1 MRLLIATGNAGKV
14 REYAEMF
21 GDLRIDIVGLK
32 DVGLDKLKVDEPY
45 DTYEGNAAHKAR
57 IYASAS
63 RLPALADDSGLEVA
77 ALGGRPGVY
86 TARYAGA
93 GKTDRDRYMKLL
105 GELTDVPDEQ
115 RGARFVCVIAIAQPG
130 DNEVEMVRGEC
141 KGRIAQAPGEG
152 KHGFGFDPVFIPEGY
167 EVTFDQLESSEKHRI
182 SHRGRAAQAALELLR
197 RMDRHG

>member
-1 MRLLIATGNAGKV
+1 MRLLIATGNVGKV

-21 GDLRIDIVGLK
+21 GELSIDIVSLK
-32 DVGLDKLKVDEPY
+32 DVGLEKMKVDEPF

-63 RLPALADDSGLEVA
+63 RLPALADDSGLEVT
-77 ALGGRPGVY
+77 ALDGRPGVY

-93 GKTDRDRYMKLL
+93 GKTDKDRYLKLL
-105 GELTDVPDEQ
+105 GELAGVADEE

-141 KGRIAQAPGEG
+141 KGRIARSPGEG
-152 KHGFGFDPVFIPEGY
+152 AHGFGFDPVFIPDGY
-167 EVTFDQLESSEKHRI
+167 EVTFNQLEPSEKHRI
-182 SHRGRAAQAALELLR
+182 SHRGRAAAAAVEVLR